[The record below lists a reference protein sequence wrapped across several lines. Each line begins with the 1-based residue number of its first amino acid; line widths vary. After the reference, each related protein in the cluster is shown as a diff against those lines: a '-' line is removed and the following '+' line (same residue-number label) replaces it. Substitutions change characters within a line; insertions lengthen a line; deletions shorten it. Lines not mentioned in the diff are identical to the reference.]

1 MKPRRRFSNAMLLLS
16 IPLLS
21 AGPVQTAAAQ
31 SSGGPVIRDSSVGYI
46 DPAMPADIIR
56 FRYDTTFNN
65 RQPARAELFYP
76 QAGASAPGLP
86 RPEISVDFQEFSLY
100 CERTCGQFSSAFINL
115 PARVINPDLNDNSAG
130 LGDLDAGFKYALV
143 ACEDLVVTSQLRVYA
158 PTGDADRGLGNHHAS
173 IEPALLVYRPLS
185 EQIRFEGE
193 LRYWAPIGGTD
204 FAGDIIRYGAGL
216 SYWPQPKCDE
226 DCAASSGLQLV
237 PVVEFVGWSVLDGKT
252 SFASGPGQF
261 TVRDAGGTTIVHVK
275 AGVRTQLCDCTDLF
289 VGYGRP
295 LTGDEWYENTLRIEL
310 RMQY

>member
-1 MKPRRRFSNAMLLLS
+1 MSTPRQFSANIVMALAALLGCMPGL
-16 IPLLS
+16 
-21 AGPVQTAAAQ
+21 ATAQ

-46 DPAMPADIIR
+46 DPAIPADILR

-100 CERTCGQFSSAFINL
+100 CERTCSDFSSAFINL

-130 LGDLDAGFKYALV
+130 PGDLDAGFKYALV
-143 ACEDLVVTSQLRVYA
+143 AREDLVVTSQLRVYA
-158 PTGDADRGLGNHHAS
+158 PTGDADRGLGNHHVS
-173 IEPALLVYRPLS
+173 IEPALLIYRPLA
-185 EQIRFEGE
+185 EQLRFEGE

-216 SYWPQPKCDE
+216 SYWPQPNCDCE
-226 DCAASSGLQLV
+226 CRDSSGLQLV

-261 TVRDAGGTTIVHVK
+261 TVQDAGGTTIIHVK
-275 AGVRTQLCDCTDLF
+275 AGVRTQLCDCTELY

-310 RMQY
+310 RTQF